1 MSPDAPPPSN
11 VMDTRVSGLTR
22 YSGDPAGTNLSA
34 VHAAAFIAPDLL
46 LTQPPSSCPT
56 SGQRN
61 RTLHSPIN
69 QVVPPAAAA
78 MDNYRNAL
86 LNTPSADTHVSG
98 LTRCSGDPADTD
110 MSAVHAAAFVDP
122 DLLLTQPPSS
132 YQLLQLKGEDGSDP
146 LALMRQQAQLATK
159 LAATGCAL
167 PEPLLKALLLFALP
181 PELSHL
187 STKNIDAEEAPGHP
201 MTLAT
206 LKQREQSID

>member
-22 YSGDPAGTNLSA
+22 YSGDPAGTDLSA

-98 LTRCSGDPADTD
+98 LTRCSGNPADTD
-110 MSAVHAAAFVDP
+110 FYFHRTQPAAAAMDNYRNASRPAAHAATFAHPIAVGLWDP
-122 DLLLTQPPSS
+122 
-132 YQLLQLKGEDGSDP
+132 
-146 LALMRQQAQLATK
+146 
-159 LAATGCAL
+159 
-167 PEPLLKALLLFALP
+167 
-181 PELSHL
+181 
-187 STKNIDAEEAPGHP
+187 
-201 MTLAT
+201 
-206 LKQREQSID
+206 

>member
-1 MSPDAPPPSN
+1 
-11 VMDTRVSGLTR
+11 MDTRVSGLTR
-22 YSGDPAGTNLSA
+22 YSGDPAGTDLSA

-98 LTRCSGDPADTD
+98 LTRCSGNPADTD
-110 MSAVHAAAFVDP
+110 IFYFHRTRPAAHAATLNNTRTQPAADAMDNYRNASRPAAHAATFEHPIGVGSLTDP
-122 DLLLTQPPSS
+122 DIF
-132 YQLLQLKGEDGSDP
+132 EDP
-146 LALMRQQAQLATK
+146 
-159 LAATGCAL
+159 
-167 PEPLLKALLLFALP
+167 
-181 PELSHL
+181 
-187 STKNIDAEEAPGHP
+187 
-201 MTLAT
+201 
-206 LKQREQSID
+206 